1 MFRPIRAGRFFPLE
15 LLEVFFVKRHTGSLG
30 GSDMMQYSHGVM
42 ECWSTGVM
50 GKDEGGLVLF
60 LIQYSN
66 TPTLQHSSL

>member
-42 ECWSTGVM
+42 